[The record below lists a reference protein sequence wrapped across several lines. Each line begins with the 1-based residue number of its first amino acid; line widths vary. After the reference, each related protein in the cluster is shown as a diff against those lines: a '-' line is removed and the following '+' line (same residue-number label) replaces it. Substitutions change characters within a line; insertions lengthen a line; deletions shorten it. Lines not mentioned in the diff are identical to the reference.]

1 MSLRKSD
8 VFLIVVTF
16 LPHCD
21 LEDFACRSSCP
32 YKFDGEVLDC
42 LAIGDGER
50 DGFTYLSAIW
60 FNY

>member
-21 LEDFACRSSCP
+21 LEDFACRRVRSSCP
-32 YKFDGEVLDC
+32 YKFDGEV
-42 LAIGDGER
+42 
-50 DGFTYLSAIW
+50 
-60 FNY
+60 